1 MNCLKLWQRC
11 HEELVQKDKCQL
23 LSHFQQQGNCSTFLC
38 IVTPNQQI
46 INKYNNTKQ
55 KNKRKKRIEPSKNE
69 DVGLL
74 VIEIKVTY

>member
-38 IVTPNQQI
+38 TVTPNQQI

-55 KNKRKKRIEPSKNE
+55 KK
-69 DVGLL
+69 
-74 VIEIKVTY
+74 